1 MGDSKA
7 LDVGGI
13 KSPGMG
19 VGLIIVM
26 IGREIPVWRKGAE
39 PHYIPYCRH
48 FWVFQ
53 IYAAFLPKLLEN
65 YKFWKSRKWK
75 RPNKYLTFYKIEYF
89 IWDTFLDI
97 VFVLLFTRK
106 LTIVF
111 SFYLFGLQRD
121 HNNSYFFDQESMKRR
136 SQYEIRI
143 WAKVDTS

>member
-48 FWVFQ
+48 F
-53 IYAAFLPKLLEN
+53 
-65 YKFWKSRKWK
+65 
-75 RPNKYLTFYKIEYF
+75 
-89 IWDTFLDI
+89 
-97 VFVLLFTRK
+97 
-106 LTIVF
+106 
-111 SFYLFGLQRD
+111 
-121 HNNSYFFDQESMKRR
+121 
-136 SQYEIRI
+136 
-143 WAKVDTS
+143 